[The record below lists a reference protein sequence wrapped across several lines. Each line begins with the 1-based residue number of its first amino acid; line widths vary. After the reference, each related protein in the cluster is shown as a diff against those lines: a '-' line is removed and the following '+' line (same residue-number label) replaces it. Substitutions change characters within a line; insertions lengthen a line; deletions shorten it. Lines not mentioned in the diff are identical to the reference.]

1 MSAPLAEVFA
11 SQCPLDGVRVGS
23 AMTRL
28 AGADVGATNSR
39 LRVVEDGA
47 TLCKATSMT
56 ADHADGAALLAGMLG
71 GVEVDA
77 LCVAVA
83 GPVAN
88 GAALLTNGELRFDSR
103 ELRTALSVPKVLVV
117 NDLVALATEVRHL
130 SDASLL
136 PLGEPQRKP
145 GACAVLAPGTG
156 LGMAMV
162 TPEGQTLPSE
172 GGHAPFAPA
181 DPLEQEILRV
191 LAAKLGYVCWEDVLS
206 GPGLQNLYGGLRQ
219 VWGAAAEDLTA
230 KDILERGLALADP
243 VCRQT
248 LETYCAILGSAA
260 GSLCVTSCAEGG
272 LYLGGGLPP
281 RLADL
286 LPNSAFRR
294 RFEDRG
300 RMSAYVEGVATVLIK
315 DDAAGLAGALRLAG
329 ELGKAQL
336 A

>member
-1 MSAPLAEVFA
+1 
-11 SQCPLDGVRVGS
+11 
-23 AMTRL
+23 MTRL
-28 AGADVGATNSR
+28 AGVDVGATNSR
-39 LRVVEDGA
+39 LQVVESGEI
-47 TLCKATSMT
+47 LCRATSMT
-56 ADHADGAALLAGMLG
+56 ADHADGAALLAELLG

-88 GAALLTNGELRFDSR
+88 GAARLTNGELRFNAR
-103 ELRTALSVPKVLVV
+103 ELRTALSVPQVLVV
-117 NDLVALATEVRHL
+117 NDLVALATEVPHL
-130 SDASLL
+130 DDAGLL
-136 PLGEPQRKP
+136 TLGEPQRKP

-162 TPEGQTLPSE
+162 TPEGQALPSE

-181 DPLEQEILRV
+181 DPLEQEILGV
-191 LAAKLGYVCWEDVLS
+191 LTAKLGYVCWEDLLS
-206 GPGLQNLYGGLRQ
+206 GPGLRNLYAALCQ
-219 VWGAAAEDLTA
+219 VWGAAAEDLAA

-248 LETYCAILGSAA
+248 LETYCAVLGSAA
-260 GSLCVTSCAEGG
+260 GALCLSSCAEGG

-294 RFEDRG
+294 RFEERG
-300 RMSAYVEGVATVLIK
+300 RMSAYVEGVATLLIK
-315 DDAAGLAGALRLAG
+315 DDAAGLLGALRLA
-329 ELGKAQL
+329 EQLGG
-336 A
+336 

>member
-1 MSAPLAEVFA
+1 
-11 SQCPLDGVRVGS
+11 
-23 AMTRL
+23 MTRL
-28 AGADVGATNSR
+28 AGVDVGATNSR
-39 LRVVEDGA
+39 LQVVENGEI
-47 TLCKATSMT
+47 LCRSTAMT
-56 ADHADGAALLAGMLG
+56 ADHADGAALLAELLG

-88 GAALLTNGELRFDSR
+88 GAARLTNGALGFDAG
-103 ELRTALSVPKVLVV
+103 ELRTALGVPQVLVV
-117 NDLVALATEVRHL
+117 NDLVALATEVPHL
-130 SDASLL
+130 DDAGLL
-136 PLGEPQRKP
+136 TLGEPQRKP

-162 TPEGQTLPSE
+162 TPQGQALPSE

-181 DPLEQEILRV
+181 DPLEQEILGV
-191 LAAKLGYVCWEDVLS
+191 LAPKLGYVCWEDVLS
-206 GPGLQNLYGGLRQ
+206 GPGLRNLYAALCQ
-219 VWGAAAEDLTA
+219 VWGAAAEDLAA

-248 LETYCAILGSAA
+248 LETYCAILGSAV
-260 GSLCVTSCAEGG
+260 GTLCLTSCAEGG

-294 RFEDRG
+294 RFEERG
-300 RMSAYVEGVATVLIK
+300 RMSAYVAGIATLLIK
-315 DDAAGLAGALRLAG
+315 DDAAGLLGALRLA
-329 ELGKAQL
+329 EQL
-336 A
+336 RG